1 MRDLPSVAGATERM
15 LALHARDPERYPVL
29 LDSAASGGP
38 LGRFSIL
45 MAAPGE
51 RLILDRDAV
60 LHGPGSGTR
69 FCERLNAW
77 WRANRGPVVPDPW
90 PFAGGWFLYLG
101 YELAGEVEPTLRLPP
116 SPLPIVAMAWRMRA
130 ALVHDHETGGSV
142 LFAEPGAEADA
153 ERLAADLERTKDN
166 VVDSAL
172 LTAVTLDEDEPT
184 AYLEACRRA
193 LDHIAAGDVY
203 QANLARRWRVQ
214 LAEGLPAG
222 DLYRRLRTA
231 NPGAFAGSAALP
243 GFAILSSSPERLV
256 RVRGREIDTRPIA
269 GTRPRRGHSDAA
281 AIAELTG
288 SPKEQAEHVM
298 LIDLERNDLGRL
310 CEAGTVRVDE
320 FMVVESYAHVHH
332 IVSNVSGRLRPD
344 VEPGDVIRA
353 LFPGGTITGCP
364 KVRCM
369 QLIGDLEGIGRGA
382 YTGAMGYL
390 ALDGSLD
397 LNILIR
403 TMTVQDGQVE
413 LRAGAGIV
421 ADSVPERELEE
432 TRAKARGLLRA
443 LGSAQ

>member
-29 LDSAASGGP
+29 LDSAATGGP

-60 LHGPGSGTR
+60 LHGPGSGNR
-69 FCERLNAW
+69 FCDRLTAW
-77 WRANRGPVVPDPW
+77 WRANRGPVAPETW

-130 ALVHDHETGGSV
+130 ALVHDHVTGRSG
-142 LFAEPGAEADA
+142 LFAEPGSEADA
-153 ERLAADLERTKDN
+153 ERLAADLERTSGN
-166 VVDSAL
+166 VVDSAR
-172 LTAVTLDEDEPT
+172 LTAVILDEDEPM

-193 LDHIAAGDVY
+193 LAHIAAGNVY
-203 QANLARRWRVQ
+203 QANLARRWRVL
-214 LAEGLPAG
+214 LAEGQPAG
-222 DLYRRLRTA
+222 DLYRRLRKA

-269 GTRPRRGHSDAA
+269 GTRPRRGHSDAS

-403 TMTVQDGQVE
+403 TMTVRDGQVE